1 MFIAALSTIAKQW
14 KQPTCP
20 LTDQWIKIW
29 YIDIDKDMDIDIM
42 KYYSAIKKN
51 EILLFIMTWMKI
63 MLNGMSVSEDI
74 YYFIHVWN
82 LRNKTMNKEEKK
94 ERQRKANQDRD
105 T

>member
-1 MFIAALSTIAKQW
+1 
-14 KQPTCP
+14 
-20 LTDQWIKIW
+20 
-29 YIDIDKDMDIDIM
+29 MDIDIM

>member
-1 MFIAALSTIAKQW
+1 
-14 KQPTCP
+14 
-20 LTDQWIKIW
+20 
-29 YIDIDKDMDIDIM
+29 M